1 MDDERWIF
9 NLDFIFCSFVQN
21 VHSQV
26 FGGKDK
32 DAILFLYSHSSRIN
46 PAALLIMRLYKIHI
60 STHIIQP
67 FDNLLWLFL
76 RENIERFNHPST
88 MMWAISLYSAYRAF
102 KKSFTSGAIINAFAV
117 TGLQPVQVARCLNDK
132 HTHRNF
138 DDLEF
143 TSRTSKSN
151 RLHTSALLTSNKI
164 LSKIIKDANDTGV
177 WNANQAEVKTLRND
191 ISIKNIW
198 PRMF

>member
-1 MDDERWIF
+1 MYKTQQH
-9 NLDFIFCSFVQN
+9 CSLRASIRYMLVP
-21 VHSQV
+21 V
-26 FGGKDK
+26 
-32 DAILFLYSHSSRIN
+32 LYSPLIN
-46 PAALLIMRLYKIHI
+46 LSWLL
-60 STHIIQP
+60 
-67 FDNLLWLFL
+67 L
-76 RENIERFNHPST
+76 RENIERFNHPSA

-102 KKSFTSGAIINAFAV
+102 KKSFTSDAIINAFAV
-117 TGLQPVQVARCLNDK
+117 TGLQPIQVARCLNDK

-151 RLHTSALLTSNKI
+151 RLHPSALLTSNKI
-164 LSKIIKDANDTGV
+164 LAKNIKDSNDTGV
-177 WNANQAEVKTLRND
+177 WKANQAEVKTLRND